1 MPKRVNAGKSVLK
14 WRIEDFEKR
23 NSIRSNKAITSR
35 LGKIIWV
42 EEVGWS
48 EPISAGKNIAEDFEE

>member
-1 MPKRVNAGKSVLK
+1 
-14 WRIEDFEKR
+14 
-23 NSIRSNKAITSR
+23 

-48 EPISAGKNIAEDFEE
+48 EPISAGKNIAEDFEEQIMS